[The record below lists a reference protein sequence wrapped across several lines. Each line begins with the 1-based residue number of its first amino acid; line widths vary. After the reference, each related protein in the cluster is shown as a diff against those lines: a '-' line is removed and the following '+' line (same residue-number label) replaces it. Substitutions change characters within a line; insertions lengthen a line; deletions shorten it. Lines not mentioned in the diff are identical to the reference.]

1 MLLWI
6 ATLLSFS
13 SLSIMLV
20 RAEKRLE
27 ALLTRIEIL
36 ETCQR
41 LQDNSINNLIGDL
54 ESIQKDISVL
64 LGTES
69 LSSTVDE
76 LLTKI
81 EAAIGD
87 LNAGE
92 SLTDRLDYRENREAE
107 LERDKLDSC
116 DLSQEVKALKLTLSV
131 DER

>member
-92 SLTDRLDYRENREAE
+92 SLTDRLDYLENREAE